1 MTQII
6 PTDQVA
12 QVGLPPAHPKLP
24 SFQPE
29 LCAAHQ
35 SDAHVV
41 ALLDGVLVARASLWW
56 THTPKVPGQR
66 TGVLGH
72 FAALDAAGAGEV
84 LAAACN
90 ELRRCNCDTA
100 IGPMDGN
107 TWRRYRLLTDRGT
120 EPTFFLEPDNP
131 DEWPGFF
138 ELSGFTPLATYFSAL
153 NQELSVVDQRM
164 SDKMKRLQDAGV
176 GVRRLDSN
184 QFTEELRR
192 IYAVSRES
200 FQSNFL
206 YTPIEEKEFLAQYE
220 PIKAHIH
227 AELVLLA
234 EKSDTGAPV
243 GFAFAI
249 PDLAQARRGLP
260 VDTAVLKTLA
270 VLPSHASVGLG
281 SALMSACQ
289 QAARALGYRR
299 VIHALMHEDNRS
311 LELSRRYAQPFRRY
325 TLYSRAL

>member
-12 QVGLPPAHPKLP
+12 QVSLPPADPNLP
-24 SFQPE
+24 AFQPE
-29 LCAAHQ
+29 LCSAHH
-35 SDAHVV
+35 SDSHVMT
-41 ALLDGVLVARASLWW
+41 LRDGMVVARASLWW
-56 THTPKVPGQR
+56 TRIPPLPGKR
-66 TGVLGH
+66 AGILGH

-84 LAAACN
+84 LAAACD
-90 ELRRCNCDTA
+90 ELRRHGCDIA

-131 DEWPGFF
+131 NEWPGFF
-138 ELSGFTPLATYFSAL
+138 EQAGFSPLAMYFSAL
-153 NQELSVVDQRM
+153 NRDLSVVDQRM
-164 SDKMKRLQDAGV
+164 PDRLKRLENAGV
-176 GVRRLDSN
+176 KLRQLDRSR
-184 QFTEELRR
+184 FTAELRR

-206 YTPIEEKEFLAQYE
+206 YTPVDEIEFLAQYE
-220 PIKAHIH
+220 PIKAHIVP
-227 AELVLLA
+227 ELVLLA
-234 EKSDTGAPV
+234 EQADTGAPV

-249 PDLAQARRGLP
+249 PDLAQARRRLP
-260 VDTAVLKTLA
+260 VDTIVLKTLA

-281 SALMSACQ
+281 GGLMSACQ
-289 QAARALGYRR
+289 QAARTLGYRR
-299 VIHALMHEDNRS
+299 VIHALMHENNRS